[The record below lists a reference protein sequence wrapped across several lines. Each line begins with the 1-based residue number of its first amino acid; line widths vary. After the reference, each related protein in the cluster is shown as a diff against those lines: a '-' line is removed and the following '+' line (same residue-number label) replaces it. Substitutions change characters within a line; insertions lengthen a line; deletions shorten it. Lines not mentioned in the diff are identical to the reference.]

1 MAEATRV
8 RLRVADLA
16 ATAKSVSMA
25 RELLRSWVGGHRCLD
40 DAVLLVSETITN
52 AVLHGSSANRSA
64 VVRLVVRWTGRN
76 VYVAVID
83 DGAGESTPRV
93 VAGDPEAEEGRG
105 LAIVGSIADRWGI
118 DRVQRGRRRVWF
130 ELVDR

>member
-1 MAEATRV
+1 MAEATCV

-25 RELLRSWVGGHRCLD
+25 RELLRSWVGGHRRLD
-40 DAVLLVSETITN
+40 DAVLLVSETVTN

-64 VVRLVVRWTGRN
+64 VVRLIVRWTGRH

-93 VAGDPEAEEGRG
+93 VADDPAAEAGRG

-118 DRVQRGRRRVWF
+118 DRARRGRRRVWF